1 MSADFIS
8 PLEEQL
14 HAQLGEIG
22 RQISK
27 LMAEREALQRVL
39 LRVGGSPGSTAKGP
53 RRNSHERL
61 LVEKNI
67 LDAIRASEEKALST
81 RDLFRIA
88 KAANPQIKDAT
99 FRSHLHRL
107 KKREL
112 LEPHGD
118 RRGHWR
124 YKVEKIW
131 AELFVRVVFV
141 QVLDAIKVIA
151 IADV

>member
-1 MSADFIS
+1 MSTDFIS

-22 RQISK
+22 RQILK
-27 LMAEREALQRVL
+27 LTAERDALQRVL
-39 LRVGGSPGSTAKGP
+39 LRVSGQDSAARVL

-61 LVEKNI
+61 LVEKSI

-81 RDLFRIA
+81 RDLFQIA
-88 KAANPQIKDAT
+88 KAANPQIKEAT

-112 LEPHGD
+112 VEPHGD

-124 YKVEKIW
+124 YTS
-131 AELFVRVVFV
+131 RS
-141 QVLDAIKVIA
+141 
-151 IADV
+151 

>member
-39 LRVGGSPGSTAKGP
+39 LRVGGSPGSTAK
-53 RRNSHERL
+53 
-61 LVEKNI
+61 
-67 LDAIRASEEKALST
+67 ALST

-124 YKVEKIW
+124 YTG
-131 AELFVRVVFV
+131 RN
-141 QVLDAIKVIA
+141 
-151 IADV
+151 